1 MFSPRPIFYLR
12 ALPYRVTRAPLE
24 EFDLELRTA
33 LLRRADIPADIPPS
47 ALLSLHQPVGTSGVE
62 INK

>member
-1 MFSPRPIFYLR
+1 M
-12 ALPYRVTRAPLE
+12 TRAPLE